1 MLQERKLLWCG
12 HVKFLPSAKAEYYP
26 NMAVDRR
33 QPAKWYPT
41 LALMPLTVVKD
52 KSISQNQQ
60 QLFNNILQKNYNS
73 VRHLLQTFSIC
84 RGLPFDPSC
93 SYFQTHRLWAMSVV
107 FPPVKNSRPRQLLQR
122 YRMCQTPQSRRIH
135 TQSIKHQS
143 NINTLLSN
151 LSPEHRFFNYTSG
164 RYL

>member
-1 MLQERKLLWCG
+1 MPRPNITRIWRSL
-12 HVKFLPSAKAEYYP
+12 
-26 NMAVDRR
+26 NMAVEYGA
-33 QPAKWYPT
+33 Q
-41 LALMPLTVVKD
+41 LALMPLK
-52 KSISQNQQ
+52 NQQ

-93 SYFQTHRLWAMSVV
+93 SYLQTHRLWAMSVV
-107 FPPVKNSRPRQLLQR
+107 FAPVKNSRPRQLLQR